1 MCTCH
6 SLLLSALSVVKK
18 GKRGRAREKKEEEEA
33 AAAAHRSFS
42 SLEYVL
48 IKYRLIVWGLLCV
61 KKERIKLKFEQTH
74 FVEPFLQKVW
84 TKSKAALFVNWKQ
97 TPCVILIQ
105 LTPKKQG
112 TTPKRIYRIITNT
125 QCQWNRERNKNIR
138 RRRSCPLK
146 L

>member
-1 MCTCH
+1 MYL
-6 SLLLSALSVVKK
+6 SLAATQCSEC
-18 GKRGRAREKKEEEEA
+18 REKRQERESERKKKEEEEEA

-105 LTPKKQG
+105 LTPKTRDYPQ
-112 TTPKRIYRIITNT
+112 
-125 QCQWNRERNKNIR
+125 KNI
-138 RRRSCPLK
+138 SHNYEYTMSME
-146 L
+146 

>member
-6 SLLLSALSVVKK
+6 WLLLSALSVVKK
-18 GKRGRAREKKEEEEA
+18 GKRGRAREKKEEEEEE

-84 TKSKAALFVNWKQ
+84 TKSKAGLFVNWKQ

-105 LTPKKQG
+105 LTPKTRDYPQ
-112 TTPKRIYRIITNT
+112 
-125 QCQWNRERNKNIR
+125 KNI
-138 RRRSCPLK
+138 SHNYEYTMSME
-146 L
+146 